1 MLQRRPYEFLVQYTP
16 QREWIER
23 QGILLWLAFF
33 FIELG
38 AGTFFIS
45 SIFDNLLGMLIG
57 WLICGILGGGCHILY
72 LGRPLRFYRA
82 FLKPQTSW
90 ISRGLIFVF
99 LFLVLGAIHMVLA
112 QWVTPVFGLLLIVD
126 LLAFLTIIYG
136 GFAMNCV
143 NGIPLWNTSLL
154 PILYVV
160 SGLWGGA
167 GLTLV
172 GVMASGATS
181 LEIVVEGWG
190 RILLVSFAVILAVYL
205 ISMRYGTAAG
215 KISVRE
221 IVRGRGALLFWI
233 LVVLLGM
240 VFPTAIVINSF
251 LADLETAPA
260 ALLYVAICCELIGD
274 LGLRYLILKQGL
286 YGPIIPSS
294 SYDY

>member
-1 MLQRRPYEFLVQYTP
+1 MIQRKPYEFMVQYTP

-45 SIFDNLLGMLIG
+45 SIFNNLLGMLIG
-57 WLICGILGGGCHILY
+57 WLICGALGGGCHILY

-99 LFLVLGAIHMVLA
+99 LFLILGAVHIVLA
-112 QWVTPVFGLLLIVD
+112 QWVTSVLGLLLMVD

-136 GFAMNCV
+136 GFAMNTV

-172 GVMASGATS
+172 AAMASGTTS
-181 LEIVVEGWG
+181 LGIVVEGWV
-190 RILLVSFAVILAVYL
+190 RILLASFVVILTVYL
-205 ISMRYGTAAG
+205 ISVRYGTAAG
-215 KISVRE
+215 NISVRE
-221 IVRGRGALLFWI
+221 IVRGRGTLLFWI
-233 LVVLLGM
+233 LVVLLGIA
-240 VFPTAIVINSF
+240 FPTTVVINSF
-251 LADLETAPA
+251 LTGLETTPV

-274 LGLRYLILKQGL
+274 LVLRYLILKQGL
-286 YGPIIPSS
+286 YSALIPSS
-294 SYDY
+294 SYEY